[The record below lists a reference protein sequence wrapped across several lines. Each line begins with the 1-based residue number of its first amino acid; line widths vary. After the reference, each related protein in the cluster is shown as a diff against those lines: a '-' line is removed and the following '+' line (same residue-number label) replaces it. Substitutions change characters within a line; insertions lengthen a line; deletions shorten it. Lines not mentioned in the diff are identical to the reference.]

1 MYVNNTTQYILIMMS
16 SYASS
21 TPEKETKFVTNV
33 YNTIANHFS
42 DTRSYQ
48 WSWITDFVKST
59 PPGSNIYDI
68 GCGSGRNM
76 NYEGYK
82 FIGIDSSSAFVD
94 MCLANKQTAVKASMT
109 DIPFDNETAD
119 AVMCIA
125 AFHHLS
131 NEERRMKAILEMKRV
146 LKKDGTILLSVW
158 SKNQPKKTR
167 RKFET
172 YGDVVVPWTTHDGN
186 KIERYYYIFDID
198 EITTLF
204 KKTGL
209 KIVSHSW
216 EVGNE
221 VFILTKSK

>member
-1 MYVNNTTQYILIMMS
+1 MMA

-42 DTRSYQ
+42 DTRSYA

-59 PPGSNIYDI
+59 PPDSTIYDI

-82 FIGIDSSSAFVD
+82 FIGVDSSSAFVD
-94 MCLANKQTAVKASMT
+94 MCLANNQTAIKASMT
-109 DIPFDNETAD
+109 ELPFDDESTD

-131 NEERRMKAILEMKRV
+131 NEERRMKALCEMSRV
-146 LKKDGTILLSVW
+146 LTKDGRILISVW
-158 SKNQPKKTR
+158 SKHQPKKTR

-172 YGDVVVPWTTHDGN
+172 YGDVLVPWTAHNGN
-186 KIERYYYIFDID
+186 KIDRYYYIFELK
-198 EITTLF
+198 EITDLF
-204 KKTGL
+204 KKAGL

-221 VFILTKSK
+221 VFILAKSE